1 VGVEYTDPGK
11 VSEVS
16 VTQVPVSGQ
25 TATRYGAKIPTCHM
39 IKYDGAWRRVYV
51 MNYST
56 PYVRVTGRDVV
67 LDSETQHR
75 LNVI

>member
-1 VGVEYTDPGK
+1 
-11 VSEVS
+11 
-16 VTQVPVSGQ
+16 
-25 TATRYGAKIPTCHM
+25 M